1 MKIFALIIFGIA
13 ASSSISELFE
23 NNMTTPKWLAKFII
37 ASAMVVAYIW
47 LLNQF
52 LQLK

>member
-1 MKIFALIIFGIA
+1 MKIFALIIFGLATFSTIA
-13 ASSSISELFE
+13 QLFE
-23 NNMTTPKWLAKFII
+23 NNMTTPKWLAKFVI